1 MTKVF
6 QNDAASTCK
15 EKVFL
20 GNKGLLRNED
30 ILKILTYS
38 NIFDSLRVDP
48 LFKRRKG
55 LMKQ

>member
-20 GNKGLLRNED
+20 GKGLLRNED